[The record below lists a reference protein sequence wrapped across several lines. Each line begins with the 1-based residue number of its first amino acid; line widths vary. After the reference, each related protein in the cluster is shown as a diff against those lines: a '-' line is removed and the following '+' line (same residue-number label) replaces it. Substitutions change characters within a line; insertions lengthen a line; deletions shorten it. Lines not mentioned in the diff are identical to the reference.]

1 MGILKVENL
10 GTFAIFFDSDFGF
23 VTKVVIVNKVAEPDF
38 LKTYSF
44 LGFQLG
50 PFFSWIWSLPEEDP

>member
-10 GTFAIFFDSDFGF
+10 GTFAIFFHSDFGF

-50 PFFSWIWSLPEEDP
+50 PFFAWIWSLPEEDP